1 MNFYINALQEML
13 KLRKHRP
20 RKKREIVWTD
30 EERFEKQQKGRVR
43 ARRASLFNK
52 DKHG

>member
-13 KLRKHRP
+13 KLHRQRP

-30 EERFEKQQKGRVR
+30 DERFEKQLQGAAR
-43 ARRASLFNK
+43 ARLARLN
-52 DKHG
+52 DKRR